1 MRILMASILASLLPA
16 FTQAQSVPGNR
27 VQLTFQ
33 PTNTAGATIS
43 VSPQGGGRSLG
54 TYSLVSN
61 GRNQTEFRAD
71 LSSLNPTSSKLELLS
86 GTNVVRTIPGPAV
99 GECDYVDEVAYAGL
113 LRPEDDWV
121 WLAIGAVA
129 YLITCADYTQGTT
142 TTSTTINS
150 DGTSSTTTSTTSGYW
165 SWDCGLV
172 GGIVVNVDGTDYSN
186 ITGLRITS
194 TVSGSLPAVS
204 SLNVLASGGARITSL
219 R

>member
-1 MRILMASILASLLPA
+1 MASILASLLPA
-16 FTQAQSVPGNR
+16 YARAQSVPGNR

-86 GTNVVRTIPGPAV
+86 GTTVVRTIPGPAV
-99 GECDYVDEVAYAGL
+99 GECDYVDEVAYAGI

-121 WLAIGAVA
+121 WLAIAAGA
-129 YLITCADYTQGTT
+129 YLISCADYTQGTT
-142 TTSTTINS
+142 TTSTTVNS
-150 DGTSSTTTSTTSGYW
+150 DGTSSTTTSTISGYW
-165 SWDCGLV
+165 SWDCGV
-172 GGIVVNVDGTDYSN
+172 FGGIAVNVDGTDYSN

-194 TVSGSLPAVS
+194 TVSGPLPAVS
-204 SLNVLASGGARITSL
+204 SLNVMASGGARITSL